1 MKQAI
6 LAFGL
11 GLTLAWA
18 FMSFGHA
25 TGSSFPSVQDIES
38 QLPLRPGQP
47 LPKQV
52 MNSRTG
58 EIFNVIFLRGSYI
71 GNGRYDAQ
79 LQLVGR

>member
-1 MKQAI
+1 MQRAL

-11 GLTLAWA
+11 GVTLALA
-18 FMSFGHA
+18 LMRFGHA
-25 TGSSFPSVQDIES
+25 ASGFPSVQDIES
-38 QLPLRPGQP
+38 QLPLHPGQP

-58 EIFNVIFLRGSYI
+58 EIFNVVFLHGNYL
-71 GNGRYDAQ
+71 GNGRYNAE